1 MSKFLMEGNKTEI
14 SLMAV
19 SDAEEELKYGLII
32 SYKVPDIKLNGNM
45 RKINWLFT
53 VWSPF

>member
-1 MSKFLMEGNKTEI
+1 MEGNKTEI

-19 SDAEEELKYGLII
+19 SDEEEELKYGLII